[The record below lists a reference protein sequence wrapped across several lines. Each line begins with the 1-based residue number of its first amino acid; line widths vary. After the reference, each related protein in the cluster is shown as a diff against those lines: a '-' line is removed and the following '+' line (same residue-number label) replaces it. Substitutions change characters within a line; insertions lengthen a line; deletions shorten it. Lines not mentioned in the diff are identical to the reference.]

1 MADID
6 KGLYA
11 APVGVEE
18 MAESEEAIEIEI
30 EDPEKVTIGI
40 GESEIVIDPDAMEDE
55 EFSKNLGE
63 DLDEQYMAQLSSD
76 LLEDF
81 TNDLNSRK
89 DWLETYVDGLELL
102 GLKIEERTEPWE
114 GACAVY
120 HPLLSEALV
129 KFQAETMMET
139 FPAAGPV
146 KTSIIGKETDECI
159 EASARVQENMNY
171 QLMDKMPEYRPEHER
186 MLWGLGLAGNAFKKV
201 YYDPALER
209 QVSIF
214 VPAEDMVVPYGASN
228 LETAERVT
236 HVMRK
241 TKQELHY
248 LQEMGFYRDTELGEP
263 SYDLDE
269 VEKKIAEQMGF
280 DATNDDRYKI
290 LEMNVNL
297 DLEGYEDK
305 DGSRKTGIALPYIV
319 TIDKGTS
326 EILAIRRNWN
336 QDDSMKKRREHFVH
350 YGYIPG
356 FGFYCFGLI
365 HLIGGFSKSGTML
378 LRQLVDAGTLSN
390 LPGGFKARGLRIKGD
405 DTPIGPAEWRDV
417 DAPSGTIRD
426 NLMPLPYKEPS
437 QVLAALMDKII
448 DEGRRFATAADMKVS
463 DMSSNSPVGS
473 TLAILERTLKVM
485 SAVNAR
491 IYYAMKKEFGLLKTL
506 IRDYTDPN
514 YQYDPATG
522 TPGAKQEDYDKV
534 NLIPVADPNAATMA
548 QKVVQYQAVMQMAQQ
563 NPAIYDL
570 PELNRQMLDVLGVKN
585 AEKLIP
591 NEDDVKQLDP
601 VSENMNI
608 LNGKPVKAFIDQDHK
623 AHIEVHMAFANDPKI
638 RQLVGQSTK
647 APLIQAAMEAHIAE
661 HVAFQYRL
669 EIEEKLGVP
678 LPPPDEVLP
687 SDIENDIARVS
698 APAAEKLLQANQVE
712 ANSIWEMIIQRDLG
726 FKAAVPPKYDIL
738 AKDRSGKPFVASPV
752 NPFLRAINF
761 ISPVTIGYTEGDP
774 VKEALFEI
782 GYNIPQEISYFEGEP
797 LTSLEKSELQRYMAT
812 DTQFRNALE
821 QIVSNPQWQAQVK
834 AYKDAGILN
843 RDNYKVNATPFYQ
856 QIREQFISVKARAM
870 SQMLAEN
877 EKLRS
882 RVELRRARLAQ
893 TSTGYYNKINE

>member
-1 MADID
+1 MADVD
-6 KGLYA
+6 KGLYE
-11 APVGVEE
+11 APVGIDEAAVEE
-18 MAESEEAIEIEI
+18 QAIEIEI

-40 GESEIVIDPDAMEDE
+40 GDTKIVIDPDAMEDE
-55 EFSKNLGE
+55 EFSKNLAE
-63 DLDEQYMAQLSSD
+63 ELDEKYMATLSSD

-81 TNDLNSRK
+81 SNDVNSRK

-102 GLKIEERTEPWE
+102 GLKIEERSEPWE

-146 KTSIIGKETDECI
+146 KTSIVGKETPDNI
-159 EASARVQENMNY
+159 EASQRVQENMNY

-228 LETAERVT
+228 LETAERIT

-241 TKQELHY
+241 TEQEVHN
-248 LQEMGFYRDTELGEP
+248 LQQMGFYRDIELGEAN
-263 SYDLDE
+263 YDLDE

-290 LEMNVNL
+290 LEMNVDL
-297 DLEGYEDK
+297 DLEGYEHED
-305 DGSRKTGIALPYIV
+305 DGDKTGIALPYIV
-319 TIDKGTS
+319 TIDKGTT
-326 EILAIRRNWN
+326 EILSVRRNWN
-336 QDDSMKKRREHFVH
+336 QFDEKQKRREHFVH

-365 HLIGGFSKSGTML
+365 HLIGGFAKSGTML

-417 DAPSGTIRD
+417 DAPSGTLRD

-448 DEGRRFATAADMKVS
+448 EEGRRFASAADMKVG
-463 DMSSNSPVGS
+463 DMSANSPVGT

-491 IYYAMKKEFGLLKTL
+491 IYYSMKKEFGLLKDI
-506 IRDYTDPN
+506 IRDYTDPD
-514 YQYDPATG
+514 YKYDPASG
-522 TPGAKQEDYDKV
+522 TRGAKQDDYNKV
-534 NLIPVADPNAATMA
+534 DLIPVADPNAATMA

-570 PELNRQMLDVLGVKN
+570 KELNRQMLQVLGVKN
-585 AEKLIP
+585 IDKLIKS
-591 NEDDVKQLDP
+591 EDDAKRIDP
-601 VSENMNI
+601 VSENMNVLTGTPI
-608 LNGKPVKAFIDQDHK
+608 KAFIEQDHA
-623 AHIEVHMAFANDPKI
+623 AHLEVHLAFMNDPKV
-638 RQLVGQSTK
+638 RQMVGQSTK
-647 APLIQAAMEAHIAE
+647 ATAIQAALEAHIAE
-661 HVAFQYRL
+661 HMGFLYRL
-669 EIEEKLGVP
+669 EIEKQLGVP
-678 LPPPDEVLP
+678 LPPPGEVLP
-687 SDIENDIARVS
+687 VDIENEIARLT
-698 APAAEKLLQANQVE
+698 AAGAEKLLQKNTAE
-712 ANSIWEMIIQRDLG
+712 AQQEKAKQQAEDPIIKMQQAELQIKQEEAKTKATDLHAKSLLDEAKLEFEKEKLVSDYQRDMALQQARLDSAEQIAGAQIGAKAEMEQQQIKLKEVLEGAKLG
-726 FKAAVPPKYDIL
+726 AEAINKENDYK
-738 AKDRSGKPFVASPV
+738 
-752 NPFLRAINF
+752 LRAEESQARNA
-761 ISPVTIGYTEGDP
+761 SQ
-774 VKEALFEI
+774 VKE
-782 GYNIPQEISYFEGEP
+782 
-797 LTSLEKSELQRYMAT
+797 
-812 DTQFRNALE
+812 
-821 QIVSNPQWQAQVK
+821 
-834 AYKDAGILN
+834 
-843 RDNYKVNATPFYQ
+843 
-856 QIREQFISVKARAM
+856 
-870 SQMLAEN
+870 
-877 EKLRS
+877 
-882 RVELRRARLAQ
+882 VELKDETKL
-893 TSTGYYNKINE
+893 NERE

>member
-1 MADID
+1 MADVD

-11 APVGVEE
+11 APVGIEE
-18 MAESEEAIEIEI
+18 AAIDEQAIEIEI

-40 GESEIVIDPDAMEDE
+40 GDTEIVIDPDAMADE
-55 EFSKNLGE
+55 EFNKNLAE
-63 DLDEQYMAQLSSD
+63 ELSDKYMAELSSE

-102 GLKIEERTEPWE
+102 GLKIEERSEPWE

-146 KTSIIGKETDECI
+146 KTSIIGKETEECI
-159 EASARVQENMNY
+159 EAAQRVQENMNY
-171 QLMDKMPEYRPEHER
+171 QLMDCMPEYRPEHER

-228 LETAERVT
+228 LETAERIT

-241 TKQELHY
+241 TEQELHN
-248 LQEMGFYRDTELGEP
+248 LQHIGFYRDVELGEP

-297 DLEGYEDK
+297 DLEGYEDEDK
-305 DGSRKTGIALPYIV
+305 NGKTGIALPYIV
-319 TIDKGTS
+319 TIDKGTQ
-326 EILAIRRNWN
+326 EVLAIRRNWK
-336 QDDSMKKRREHFVH
+336 QEDSLQKRREHFVH

-417 DAPSGTIRD
+417 DAPAGTLRD

-448 DEGRRFATAADMKVS
+448 EEGRRFASAADMKVS
-463 DMSSNSPVGS
+463 DMSANSPVGS

-491 IYYAMKKEFGLLKTL
+491 IYYSMKKEFDLLKIL

-514 YQYDPATG
+514 YVYDPATG
-522 TPGAKQEDYDKV
+522 TPGAKQEDYNKV
-534 NLIPVADPNAATMA
+534 QLIPVADPNAATMA

-563 NPAIYDL
+563 NPDIYDL
-570 PELNRQMLDVLGVKN
+570 KELNKQMLEVLGVKN
-585 AEKLIP
+585 IGKLIP
-591 NEDDVKQLDP
+591 TDDDAKPLDP
-601 VSENMNI
+601 VSENMNMI
-608 LNGKPVKAFIDQDHK
+608 NGSPVKAFLFQDHK
-623 AHIEVHMAFANDPKI
+623 AHIEVHRTFRDDPLV
-638 RQLVGQSTK
+638 REMVGQNPK
-647 APLIQAAMEAHIAE
+647 APQMQAAMEAHLAE
-661 HVAFQYRL
+661 HIAFQYRL
-669 EIEEKLGVP
+669 EIEKQLGVP
-678 LPPPDEVLP
+678 LPEEDEVMP
-687 SDIENDIARVS
+687 ENIQNQVARLS
-698 APAAEKLLQANQVE
+698 AGAAQKLLQLNQADAAQRKAQKLQEDPLIQMQQEELRMKVQKTQADIE
-712 ANSIWEMIIQRDLG
+712 LDKAKLMLEQEKLSTNVQRDMALEKARLESNEQIAGAQLG
-726 FKAAVPPKYDIL
+726 AKAVTDDKQIK
-738 AKDRSGKPFVASPV
+738 AKELLEGAKMGVDVVQKNKDVA
-752 NPFLRAINF
+752 LREKESQLRNA
-761 ISPVTIGYTEGDP
+761 TK
-774 VKEALFEI
+774 VKETKLKDETQL
-782 GYNIPQEISYFEGEP
+782 NIKE
-797 LTSLEKSELQRYMAT
+797 
-812 DTQFRNALE
+812 
-821 QIVSNPQWQAQVK
+821 
-834 AYKDAGILN
+834 
-843 RDNYKVNATPFYQ
+843 
-856 QIREQFISVKARAM
+856 
-870 SQMLAEN
+870 
-877 EKLRS
+877 
-882 RVELRRARLAQ
+882 
-893 TSTGYYNKINE
+893 

>member
-1 MADID
+1 MADVD

-11 APVGVEE
+11 APMGLEE
-18 MAESEEAIEIEI
+18 MAENEEAIEIEI
-30 EDPEKVTIGI
+30 EDPESVTITAGGTTLI
-40 GESEIVIDPDAMEDE
+40 IDPDAMEDE
-55 EFSKNLGE
+55 EFSKNLAE
-63 DLDEQYMAQLSSD
+63 ELSDKYMTELASD

-81 TNDLNSRK
+81 SNDVNSRK

-102 GLKIEERTEPWE
+102 GLKIEERSEPWE

-146 KTSIIGKETDECI
+146 KTSIIGKETPECL
-159 EASARVQENMNY
+159 EAAARVQENMNY
-171 QLMDKMPEYRPEHER
+171 QLMDMMPEYRPEHER
-186 MLWGLGLAGNAFKKV
+186 MLWGLGLSGNAFKKV
-201 YYDPALER
+201 YYDPTLER
-209 QVSIF
+209 QVSLF
-214 VPAEDMVVPYGASN
+214 VPAEDIVVPYGASN
-228 LETAERVT
+228 LETAERIT

-241 TKQELHY
+241 TKQEVY
-248 LQEMGFYRDTELGEP
+248 KLQQMGFYRDIELGDP
-263 SYDLDE
+263 DYDLDE

-297 DLEGYEDK
+297 DLEGFEDED
-305 DGSRKTGIALPYIV
+305 DGEKTGIALPYIV

-326 EILAIRRNWN
+326 EILSVRRNWN
-336 QDDSMKKRREHFVH
+336 QFDEQQKRREHFVH

-437 QVLAALMDKII
+437 QVLAGLMDKII
-448 DEGRRFATAADMKVS
+448 EEGRRFASAADMKVS
-463 DMSSNSPVGS
+463 DMSANSPVGS

-491 IYYAMKKEFGLLKTL
+491 IYYSMKKEFGLLKNI

-514 YQYDPATG
+514 YRYDPATG
-522 TPGAKQEDYDKV
+522 TPGAKQDDYNKV

-563 NPAIYDL
+563 NPDIYDL
-570 PELNRQMLDVLGVKN
+570 PELNRQMLEVLGVKN
-585 AEKLIP
+585 INKLIP
-591 NEDDVKQLDP
+591 SKDDIKQLDP

-608 LNGKPVKAFIDQDHK
+608 INGKPVKAFLDQDHE
-623 AHIEVHMAFANDPKI
+623 AHMVVHLAFAEDPKI
-638 RQLVGQSTK
+638 RELVGQSQK
-647 APLIQAAMEAHIAE
+647 AGMIQAAMEAHVAE
-661 HVAFQYRL
+661 HIAFQYRI
-669 EIEEKLGVP
+669 EIEKQLGVP
-678 LPPPDEVLP
+678 LPPSDEALP
-687 SDIENDIARVS
+687 VDVENEVARLT
-698 APAAEKLLQANQVE
+698 APAAEKLLQSNTAE
-712 ANSIWEMIIQRDLG
+712 AQQEKAQQQAEDPILQMQKAELQIKQEEAKVKAQKTMADIELDKAKLKFEIDKATVSAQKDVMLEQARLETQKEIVGAQIGAKAEMEQKQIITKEVLEGAKLG
-726 FKAAVPPKYDIL
+726 AAAVNKQKDI
-738 AKDRSGKPFVASPV
+738 
-752 NPFLRAINF
+752 NLREKESQLRN
-761 ISPVTIGYTEGDP
+761 TTK
-774 VKEALFEI
+774 VKETKLKDD
-782 GYNIPQEISYFEGEP
+782 NI
-797 LTSLEKSELQRYMAT
+797 
-812 DTQFRNALE
+812 N
-821 QIVSNPQWQAQVK
+821 
-834 AYKDAGILN
+834 
-843 RDNYKVNATPFYQ
+843 
-856 QIREQFISVKARAM
+856 
-870 SQMLAEN
+870 
-877 EKLRS
+877 
-882 RVELRRARLAQ
+882 
-893 TSTGYYNKINE
+893 

>member
-1 MADID
+1 MADVD
-6 KGLYA
+6 KGLYE
-11 APVGVEE
+11 APVGIDEAAEE
-18 MAESEEAIEIEI
+18 VDAIEIEI
-30 EDPEKVTIGI
+30 EDPEKITIGI
-40 GESEIVIDPDAMEDE
+40 GGEEIVIDPDAMPDDE
-55 EFSKNLGE
+55 FNKNLAE
-63 DLDEQYMAQLSSD
+63 ELPEKYMVELSSD

-81 TNDLNSRK
+81 SNDVNSRK

-102 GLKIEERTEPWE
+102 GLKIEERSEPWE

-159 EASARVQENMNY
+159 EASQRVQENMNF
-171 QLMDKMPEYRPEHER
+171 QLMDEMPEYRPEHER

-241 TKQELHY
+241 TEQELHT
-248 LQEMGFYRDTELGEP
+248 LQHIGFYRDVELGEP

-297 DLEGYEDK
+297 DLEGYEDEDD
-305 DGSRKTGIALPYIV
+305 DGKTGIALPYIV
-319 TIDKGTS
+319 TIDKGTQ
-326 EILAIRRNWN
+326 EVLAVRRNWK
-336 QDDSMKKRREHFVH
+336 QEDSQQKRREHFVH

-417 DAPSGTIRD
+417 DAPSGTLRD

-448 DEGRRFATAADMKVS
+448 EEGRRFASAADMKVG
-463 DMSSNSPVGS
+463 DMNSNSPVGT

-514 YQYDPATG
+514 YKYDPSTG

-534 NLIPVADPNAATMA
+534 QLIPVADPNAATMA

-563 NPAIYDL
+563 NPTIYDL
-570 PELNRQMLDVLGVKN
+570 KELNRQMLTVLGVKN
-585 AEKLIP
+585 IDKLIKS
-591 NEDDVKQLDP
+591 DDDAKRIDP
-601 VSENMNI
+601 VSENMNVLTGTPI
-608 LNGKPVKAFIDQDHK
+608 KAFIEQDHD
-623 AHIEVHMAFANDPKI
+623 AHLEVHLAFMNDPKV
-638 RQLVGQSTK
+638 RQMVGQSVK
-647 APLIQAAMEAHIAE
+647 ATAIQGALEAHIAE
-661 HVAFQYRL
+661 HMGFEYRKQL
-669 EIEEKLGVP
+669 EEQLGVP

-687 SDIENDIARVS
+687 ADIETDIARLS
-698 APAAEKLLQANQVE
+698 AAGAKKLLQKNTAE
-712 ANSIWEMIIQRDLG
+712 AQQQKAKQQQEDPIIQMQKAELEIKQKEAQTKATDLHAKSLLDEARLEFEKEKLVSDYQRDMALQQARLDSAEQIAGAQIGAKAEMEQQQIQLKEVLEGAKLG
-726 FKAAVPPKYDIL
+726 AEAINKE
-738 AKDRSGKPFVASPV
+738 KDFA
-752 NPFLRAINF
+752 LRADESRLRNKTEINKQQLKDETK
-761 ISPVTIGYTEGDP
+761 IEE
-774 VKEALFEI
+774 VK
-782 GYNIPQEISYFEGEP
+782 
-797 LTSLEKSELQRYMAT
+797 LEDETK
-812 DTQFRNALE
+812 
-821 QIVSNPQWQAQVK
+821 
-834 AYKDAGILN
+834 LN
-843 RDNYKVNATPFYQ
+843 
-856 QIREQFISVKARAM
+856 E
-870 SQMLAEN
+870 E
-877 EKLRS
+877 E
-882 RVELRRARLAQ
+882 
-893 TSTGYYNKINE
+893 

>member
-1 MADID
+1 MADVD

-11 APVGVEE
+11 APKGMEQLAEE
-18 MAESEEAIEIEI
+18 EQEIEIEI
-30 EDPEKVTIGI
+30 VDPEEVTIKAGDI
-40 GESEIVIDPDAMEDE
+40 EITIDPDVMEDE
-55 EFSKNLGE
+55 EFSKNLAE
-63 DLDEQYMAQLSSD
+63 ELSDKYMAELSSD

-81 TNDLNSRK
+81 SNDVNSRK

-102 GLKIEERTEPWE
+102 GLKIEERSEPWE

-146 KTSIIGKETDECI
+146 KTSIIGKETPECL
-159 EASARVQENMNY
+159 EAAARVQENMNY
-171 QLMDKMPEYRPEHER
+171 QLMDMMPEYRPEHER

-209 QVSIF
+209 QVSLF

-228 LETAERVT
+228 LETAERIT

-241 TKQELHY
+241 TEQEVHK
-248 LQEMGFYRDTELGEP
+248 LQQMGFYRDIELGDP
-263 SYDLDE
+263 DYDLDE

-297 DLEGYEDK
+297 DLEGYEDED
-305 DGSRKTGIALPYIV
+305 DGEKTGIALPYIV

-326 EILAIRRNWN
+326 EILSIRRNWN
-336 QDDSMKKRREHFVH
+336 QFDEQQKRREHFVH

-405 DTPIGPAEWRDV
+405 DTPIGPGEWRDV

-448 DEGRRFATAADMKVS
+448 DEGRRFASAADMKVS
-463 DMSSNSPVGS
+463 DMSANSPVGS

-491 IYYAMKKEFGLLKTL
+491 IYYSMKKEFGLLKNI
-506 IRDYTDPN
+506 IRDYTDPDYRYN
-514 YQYDPATG
+514 PATG
-522 TPGAKQEDYDKV
+522 TPGAKQDDYNKV

-563 NPAIYDL
+563 NPTIYDL
-570 PELNRQMLDVLGVKN
+570 KELNRQMLQVLGVKN
-585 AEKLIP
+585 IDKLIKT
-591 NEDDVKQLDP
+591 EDDAKRIDP

-608 LNGKPVKAFIDQDHK
+608 LNGTPVKAFIEQDHE
-623 AHIEVHMAFANDPKI
+623 AHLAVHLAFMNDPKV
-638 RQLVGQSTK
+638 RQMVGQSVK
-647 APLIQAAMEAHIAE
+647 ASTIQGAIEAHIAE
-661 HVAFQYRL
+661 HMAFEYRKQL
-669 EIEEKLGVP
+669 EEQLGVP
-678 LPPPDEVLP
+678 LPPPDQELP
-687 SDIENDIARVS
+687 GDIENEIARLS
-698 APAAEKLLQANQVE
+698 AAGAEKLLQKNMAE
-712 ANSIWEMIIQRDLG
+712 AQQQKHTTVGRR
-726 FKAAVPPKYDIL
+726 PY
-738 AKDRSGKPFVASPV
+738 RS
-752 NPFLRAINF
+752 
-761 ISPVTIGYTEGDP
+761 
-774 VKEALFEI
+774 
-782 GYNIPQEISYFEGEP
+782 
-797 LTSLEKSELQRYMAT
+797 
-812 DTQFRNALE
+812 NAE
-821 QIVSNPQWQAQVK
+821 S
-834 AYKDAGILN
+834 
-843 RDNYKVNATPFYQ
+843 
-856 QIREQFISVKARAM
+856 
-870 SQMLAEN
+870 
-877 EKLRS
+877 
-882 RVELRRARLAQ
+882 
-893 TSTGYYNKINE
+893 

>member
-11 APVGVEE
+11 APEGIEE
-18 MAESEEAIEIEI
+18 IAENEEAIEIEI

-40 GESEIVIDPDAMEDE
+40 GDAEIVIDPDRMDDD
-55 EFSKNLGE
+55 EFSENLAE
-63 DLDEQYMAQLSSD
+63 ELDEQYLAELSSD

-81 TNDLNSRK
+81 SNDINSRK

-146 KTSIIGKETDECI
+146 KTSIIGKETPECL
-159 EASARVQENMNY
+159 ESAARVQENMNY
-171 QLMDKMPEYRPEHER
+171 QLMDQMPEYRPEHER

-209 QVSIF
+209 QVSLF

-228 LETAERVT
+228 LETAERIT

-241 TKQELHY
+241 TKQEIHN
-248 LQEMGFYRDTELGEP
+248 LQEMGFYKDIELGEP
-263 SYDLDE
+263 DYDLDT

-305 DGSRKTGIALPYIV
+305 DGNRKTGIALPYIV

-448 DEGRRFATAADMKVS
+448 DEGRRFASAADMKVS
-463 DMSSNSPVGS
+463 DMSANSPVGS

-491 IYYAMKKEFGLLKTL
+491 IYYSMKKEFGLLKTL
-506 IRDYTDPN
+506 IKDYTDPD
-514 YQYDPATG
+514 YQYDPASG
-522 TPGAKQEDYDKV
+522 TPGAKQADYDKV

-563 NPAIYDL
+563 NPDIYDL

-591 NEDDVKQLDP
+591 NKDDIKQLGP
-601 VSENMNI
+601 VTENMNI
-608 LNGKPVKAFIDQDHK
+608 INGKPVKAFLDQDHE
-623 AHIEVHMAFANDPKI
+623 AHIAVHMAFTDDPLI
-638 RQLVGQSTK
+638 RKLVGQSTK
-647 APLIQAAMEAHIAE
+647 AGMIQAAMEAHIAE
-661 HVAFQYRL
+661 HIAFQYRL
-669 EIEEKLGVP
+669 EIENKLGVP
-678 LPPPDEVLP
+678 LPPIDEPLP
-687 SDIENDIARVS
+687 IDIENEVARLTAEA
-698 APAAEKLLQANQVE
+698 APKVLGESSLKASEEERQQQAQ
-712 ANSIWEMIIQRDLG
+712 
-726 FKAAVPPKYDIL
+726 
-738 AKDRSGKPFVASPV
+738 
-752 NPFLRAINF
+752 
-761 ISPVTIGYTEGDP
+761 DP
-774 VKEALFEI
+774 VLQMQQA
-782 GYNIPQEISYFEGEP
+782 
-797 LTSLEKSELQRYMAT
+797 ELQIKQEEAKTKAQKMMA
-812 DTQFRNALE
+812 DIELDKAKLE
-821 QIVSNPQWQAQVK
+821 LDKQK
-834 AYKDAGILN
+834 ATVEVQKD
-843 RDNYKVNATPFYQ
+843 V
-856 QIREQFISVKARAM
+856 M
-870 SQMLAEN
+870 
-877 EKLRS
+877 
-882 RVELRRARLAQ
+882 LAQ
-893 TSTGYYNKINE
+893 TKIKSTESIAGAKIGAEAEMQQKDISTKEVLEGAKLGAQAINKEKDIALRSEESRLRNETIAHTQKLRDRTKVDVTKDEDNTN

>member
-40 GESEIVIDPDAMEDE
+40 GDNEIVIDPDAMADE
-55 EFSKNLGE
+55 EFSKNLAE
-63 DLDEQYMAQLSSD
+63 DLDEQYMAQLSSN

-146 KTSIIGKETDECI
+146 KTSIIGKETDECV
-159 EASARVQENMNY
+159 EAAARVQENMNY

-319 TIDKGTS
+319 TIDKGTQ
-326 EILAIRRNWN
+326 EILAIRRNYN

-448 DEGRRFATAADMKVS
+448 DEGRRFASAADMKVS

-514 YQYDPATG
+514 YQYDPSTG
-522 TPGAKQEDYDKV
+522 TPGAKQADYDKV
-534 NLIPVADPNAATMA
+534 SLIPVADPNAATMA

-563 NPAIYDL
+563 NPDIYDL

-591 NEDDVKQLDP
+591 NEDDIKQLGP
-601 VSENMNI
+601 VAENMNI
-608 LNGKPVKAFIDQDHK
+608 INGKPVKAFLDQDHE
-623 AHIEVHMAFANDPKI
+623 AHIAVHMAFAEDPKI
-638 RQLVGQSTK
+638 KKMVGQSQK
-647 APLIQAAMEAHIAE
+647 AGMIVAAMESHVAE
-661 HVAFQYRL
+661 HIAFQYRI
-669 EIEEKLGVP
+669 EIEKRLGVP
-678 LPPPDEVLP
+678 LPPAEEPLP
-687 SDIENDIARVS
+687 VDIENEVARLTAAAAGKVLQDNTTEAQQEEKQKQAEDPILQMQKAELQIKQEEAKVKAQKTMADIALEK
-698 APAAEKLLQANQVE
+698 EKLEFEKQKAVTDV
-712 ANSIWEMIIQRDLG
+712 QRDVMLEQAKITSQETIVGAQIGAKAEMEQKQINTKEVLEGAKLG
-726 FKAAVPPKYDIL
+726 AAAVNKQKDINL
-738 AKDRSGKPFVASPV
+738 REKESRLRNETTAHVQKLKDK
-752 NPFLRAINF
+752 
-761 ISPVTIGYTEGDP
+761 TEI
-774 VKEALFEI
+774 KE
-782 GYNIPQEISYFEGEP
+782 
-797 LTSLEKSELQRYMAT
+797 T
-812 DTQFRNALE
+812 
-821 QIVSNPQWQAQVK
+821 
-834 AYKDAGILN
+834 KDE
-843 RDNYKVNATPFYQ
+843 DNTN
-856 QIREQFISVKARAM
+856 
-870 SQMLAEN
+870 
-877 EKLRS
+877 
-882 RVELRRARLAQ
+882 
-893 TSTGYYNKINE
+893 